1 MSKPQM
7 LETVVQIN
15 GVMSESVRKSVQD
28 VKRQFGLIDGKA
40 IETAK
45 KIAAIGA
52 AAATAAAGMAAAF
65 VKKGSDISRTMN
77 GIAAQTGAT
86 GEQLAEFK
94 DIALDIYE
102 SGKGESLQGI
112 ADALVNI
119 RQASGLAGDELKA
132 AAESAVLLKDTFN
145 METEETTRAATALMK
160 NFGIEAKE
168 AYGLI
173 AVGAQNGANKNGDLL
188 DTLNEYSVHYKALGF
203 TANEFVDSLIKGAEA
218 GAFSVDKVGDA
229 IKEFTIRSKDGS
241 KTSAEGFKTLG
252 LDAETMTAQFA
263 AGGRVAQAAFAQTM
277 KALNEM
283 EDPVKKNAA
292 GVALFGTQFEDLEAG
307 AIQALSNMS
316 GAAIDGEKT
325 LRDLE
330 KVKYNDLGY
339 AISQIGRSFE
349 TALIPSAEAA
359 GQAVFAAMPQIK
371 ESVAQVTPYIAA
383 IGEAFAAALP
393 GIIQGIGEAAQS
405 VYEFGAMVADNWGMI
420 EPVLMTAAGAF
431 AAIKLVTFTKNMW
444 LATQAVIA
452 NTTAAWGQIRALN
465 AKLVA
470 QLKDK
475 VVTAQIIGLYAK
487 DAVAKGLSTAKTAA
501 LTVATKTWTVASKAA
516 ALAARGLGAA
526 FKVMTGPV
534 GWAVAG
540 ISAAVAA
547 GVWLYK
553 NWDTVKEKAAE
564 VGAWVSEKWSG
575 MGEAVSDAVGAL
587 GSWLSDKWA
596 SIKATALNA
605 AKALG
610 AGLSERWAAIKG
622 SVSDAASAL
631 GDSLSEKWS
640 SIKDAVAN
648 TVAAMGDSLSE
659 KWTAMRDVATSA
671 AQALADGLSNTWT
684 GIKSFVSETA
694 AGVAAGVANA
704 WTSIQTKTAELFA
717 TFSTQFPGIKA
728 TALNAAKALG
738 AGLSERWAAIKGSVS
753 DAASALGDSL
763 SEKWSSIKDA
773 VANTVAAMGDS
784 LSEKWTA
791 MRDVATSAAQAL
803 ADGLSNTWTGIK
815 SFVSETAAGVA
826 AGVANAWTSIQTKT
840 AELFATF
847 STQFPGIAN
856 VVKNWWT
863 MVNGI
868 IDSVI
873 RGFSNVI
880 GFVKNVFTGQWSA
893 AWDNVRG
900 IFAAA
905 FDGLA
910 IMLKAPING
919 VITLINKAIGGING
933 IGFTV
938 PDWVPG
944 IGGKAFEVNVPT
956 VPMLA
961 KGGFTTGPSIA
972 GEAGTEAVISFD
984 PAVREQN
991 VGYLVK
997 AAGML
1002 GLEVLDK
1009 KDDRRSLSYYA
1020 ERLDSAGGGDSLS
1033 TTTNT
1038 TTINLGGV
1046 TFAPTVTVAGTAEKK
1061 ENIIEQL
1068 RNYEGD
1074 LLDLIEELLA
1084 SKEAANYGASGV
1096 F

>member
-717 TFSTQFPGIKA
+717 TFSTQFPGI
-728 TALNAAKALG
+728 
-738 AGLSERWAAIKGSVS
+738 
-753 DAASALGDSL
+753 
-763 SEKWSSIKDA
+763 
-773 VANTVAAMGDS
+773 
-784 LSEKWTA
+784 
-791 MRDVATSAAQAL
+791 
-803 ADGLSNTWTGIK
+803 
-815 SFVSETAAGVA
+815 
-826 AGVANAWTSIQTKT
+826 
-840 AELFATF
+840 
-847 STQFPGIAN
+847 AN

-1068 RNYEGD
+1068 RNYQGD

-1084 SKEAANYGASGV
+1084 SKEAAAYDASGA

>member
-717 TFSTQFPGIKA
+717 TFSTQFPGI
-728 TALNAAKALG
+728 
-738 AGLSERWAAIKGSVS
+738 
-753 DAASALGDSL
+753 
-763 SEKWSSIKDA
+763 
-773 VANTVAAMGDS
+773 
-784 LSEKWTA
+784 
-791 MRDVATSAAQAL
+791 
-803 ADGLSNTWTGIK
+803 
-815 SFVSETAAGVA
+815 
-826 AGVANAWTSIQTKT
+826 
-840 AELFATF
+840 
-847 STQFPGIAN
+847 AN

-868 IDSVI
+868 IDSAI

-1068 RNYEGD
+1068 RNYQGD

-1084 SKEAANYGASGV
+1084 SKEAAAYDASGA